1 MSRTGTREDWLAARR
16 ELLAAEKERT
26 RPGDELARRTRRIS
40 FMGHARNG
48 QIVMTDTSRFKAD
61 VKPLIADIPG
71 WLTDEEGEALYELAR
86 GCRGDGVIV
95 EIGSWKGKSTVCLGL
110 GSRAGNSVAVYA
122 IDPHADYRF
131 GDFKTSL
138 VRAGITELVHPIASL
153 SQAAADDFD
162 RPIELLFV
170 DGSHEYDLVLEDF
183 EKWTPK
189 VVDGGWVVFHDTT
202 WTKGPRKVVG
212 QAVYRSRR
220 FKDVEFVV
228 GSMTV
233 ARKVAHNTLADRARN
248 RYVLGVKTAFWLGSS
263 VLKKQRRLLPRP
275 VERLGRRILKAIQ

>member
-1 MSRTGTREDWLAARR
+1 MSTTLAKTFQA
-16 ELLAAEKERT
+16 
-26 RPGDELARRTRRIS
+26 
-40 FMGHARNG
+40 H
-48 QIVMTDTSRFKAD
+48 

-86 GCRGDGVIV
+86 TCGGEGVIV

-110 GSRAGNSVAVYA
+110 GSQAGASVPIYA

-131 GDFKTSL
+131 GDFKEN
-138 VRAGITELVHPIASL
+138 VERAGIADLVRPVASL
-153 SQAAADDFD
+153 SQAAAADFD
-162 RPIELLFV
+162 EPIELLFV

-183 EKWTPK
+183 EKWIPK
-189 VVDGGWVVFHDTT
+189 VADGGWVAFHDTT

-233 ARKVAHNTLADRARN
+233 ARKVERNRLRDRARN
-248 RYVLGVKTAFWLGSS
+248 RYVLGIKTAFWLGSTA
-263 VLKKQRRLLPRP
+263 LKKQRKLLPKP
-275 VERLGRRILKAIQ
+275 VERLGRRLLRAIQ